1 MKSFRTVLFGSPRT
15 HGATAGV
22 VILIMSVT
30 GVALTYEKQML
41 EWADRRAASVVPGP
55 AHLAPEQLLW
65 TAATAMPGKA
75 PIGLTLRGRKLQPS
89 RLKGMPRCS
98 WIRTGALIGELP
110 ARIRSFF
117 RTMTLW
123 HRYFARGHQP
133 RHGEGDHRR
142 RQISISFLVVSGL
155 YLWFPRAWNWIQFRN
170 VLWFRRAAGKGA

>member
-1 MKSFRTVLFGSPRT
+1 
-15 HGATAGV
+15 
-22 VILIMSVT
+22 MSVT

-75 PIGLTLRGRKLQPS
+75 PIGLTLRADASSSRS

-98 WIRTGALIGELP
+98 WIRTGRADRRTAGADSQLLP
-110 ARIRSFF
+110 HHDLVASLPRARCTAAPRGRRSP
-117 RTMTLW
+117 
-123 HRYFARGHQP
+123 AP
-133 RHGEGDHRR
+133 P
-142 RQISISFLVVSGL
+142 ISVLFLVVSGL

-170 VLWFRRAAGKGA
+170 VLWFRRGAGKGA